1 MKILLTND
9 DGYQAPNIQHLFKK
23 LSEEHDVWIIAPENN
38 CSGMSAAIS
47 FLKETEIRKVEERVY
62 AVDGT
67 PADCTYFGLLGI
79 VDFEFDI
86 VISGINHGANIGNDV
101 IYSGTV
107 GAAVGGRNL
116 KYPPIAISVASYD
129 AKDIDFIS
137 KKSIEIINKIVT
149 FYDSFKGKVI
159 NINFPDI
166 SENEFKGI
174 RATGM
179 SKRDVPAKP
188 IKLENTSENE
198 INQIFINA
206 EKNEF
211 KGIIQTVSAPLVSND
226 FNHNSHSSV
235 VDLAETNVINNRFC
249 RILSWYDNEWG
260 FSNRLVDIVLE
271 LSNENL

>member
-9 DGYQAPNIQHLFKK
+9 DGYDADNLKNLYEK
-23 LSEEHDVWIIAPENN
+23 LSKDHEVWIVAPKNN

-47 FLKETEIRKVEERVY
+47 YLKEIEVIKIDERIY

-67 PADCTYFGLLGI
+67 PADCSYLGLLSI

-129 AKDIDFIS
+129 AKDINFIS
-137 KKSIEIINKIVT
+137 DKSIEIINKIVT
-149 FYDSFKGKVI
+149 FHDSFKGKVI

-179 SKRDVPAKP
+179 SKRDVPARP

-198 INQIFINA
+198 NVSKYRYAYSGEPIKDNFITDAEAIKDGYVSVSVLDYSLNSKEFINNLSDLI
-206 EKNEF
+206 NE
-211 KGIIQTVSAPLVSND
+211 
-226 FNHNSHSSV
+226 
-235 VDLAETNVINNRFC
+235 
-249 RILSWYDNEWG
+249 
-260 FSNRLVDIVLE
+260 
-271 LSNENL
+271 

>member
-9 DGYQAPNIQHLFKK
+9 DGYKADNIKSLHEE
-23 LSEEHDVWIIAPENN
+23 LSKDHEVWIVAPKNN

-47 FLKETEIRKVEERVY
+47 YLNEIEVTKIDEKIY

-67 PADCTYFGLLGI
+67 PADCSYLGLLSI

-101 IYSGTV
+101 LYSGTV

-129 AKDIDFIS
+129 AKDISFIT
-137 KKSIEIINKIVT
+137 KKSIELINKIIESSEIYV
-149 FYDSFKGKVI
+149 GKVI

-166 SENEFKGI
+166 SEDEYIGVK
-174 RATGM
+174 ATGL

-188 IKLENTSENE
+188 IKIDDKSLSKETYRYRYNLSGEPMKGSYITDADAVTDGYVSISILDYSLSSSDFIDDLSKLLNE
-198 INQIFINA
+198 
-206 EKNEF
+206 
-211 KGIIQTVSAPLVSND
+211 
-226 FNHNSHSSV
+226 
-235 VDLAETNVINNRFC
+235 
-249 RILSWYDNEWG
+249 
-260 FSNRLVDIVLE
+260 
-271 LSNENL
+271 

>member
-9 DGYQAPNIQHLFKK
+9 DGYKADNIKSLYEE
-23 LSEEHDVWIIAPENN
+23 LSKDHEVWIVAPKNN

-47 FLKETEIRKVEERVY
+47 YLNEIEVTKVDEKIY

-67 PADCTYFGLLGI
+67 PADCSYLGLLSI

-101 IYSGTV
+101 LYSGTV

-129 AKDIDFIS
+129 AKDISFIT
-137 KKSIEIINKIVT
+137 KKSIELINKIIESSEIYV
-149 FYDSFKGKVI
+149 GKVI

-166 SENEFKGI
+166 SEDEYIGVK
-174 RATGM
+174 ATGL

-188 IKLENTSENE
+188 IKIDDKSLSKETYRYRYNLSGEPMKGSYITDADAVTDGYVSISVLDYSLGSSDFIDDLSKLLNE
-198 INQIFINA
+198 
-206 EKNEF
+206 
-211 KGIIQTVSAPLVSND
+211 
-226 FNHNSHSSV
+226 
-235 VDLAETNVINNRFC
+235 
-249 RILSWYDNEWG
+249 
-260 FSNRLVDIVLE
+260 
-271 LSNENL
+271 

>member
-9 DGYQAPNIQHLFKK
+9 DGYKADNIKSLHEE
-23 LSEEHDVWIIAPENN
+23 LSKDHEVWIVAPKNN

-47 FLKETEIRKVEERVY
+47 YLNEIEVTKIDEKIY

-67 PADCTYFGLLGI
+67 PADCSYLGLLSI

-101 IYSGTV
+101 LYSGTV

-129 AKDIDFIS
+129 ARDISFIT
-137 KKSIEIINKIVT
+137 KKSIELINKIIESSEIFV
-149 FYDSFKGKVI
+149 GKVI

-166 SENEFKGI
+166 SEDEYIGVK
-174 RATGM
+174 ATGL

-188 IKLENTSENE
+188 IKIDDKSLSKETYRYRYNLSGEPMKGSYITDADAVTDGYVSISVLDYSLGSSDFIDDLSKLLNE
-198 INQIFINA
+198 
-206 EKNEF
+206 
-211 KGIIQTVSAPLVSND
+211 
-226 FNHNSHSSV
+226 
-235 VDLAETNVINNRFC
+235 
-249 RILSWYDNEWG
+249 
-260 FSNRLVDIVLE
+260 
-271 LSNENL
+271 

>member
-9 DGYQAPNIQHLFKK
+9 DGYKADNIKSLHEE
-23 LSEEHDVWIIAPENN
+23 LSKDHEVWIVAPKNN

-47 FLKETEIRKVEERVY
+47 YLNEIEVTKIDEKIY

-67 PADCTYFGLLGI
+67 PADCSYLGLLSI

-101 IYSGTV
+101 LYSGTV

-129 AKDIDFIS
+129 AKDISFIT
-137 KKSIEIINKIVT
+137 KKSIELINKIIESSEIYV
-149 FYDSFKGKVI
+149 GKVI

-166 SENEFKGI
+166 SEDEYIGV
-174 RATGM
+174 RATGL

-188 IKLENTSENE
+188 IKIEDKSLSKETYRYRYNLSGEPMKGSYITDADAVTDGYVSISVLDYSLGSSDFIDDLSKLLNE
-198 INQIFINA
+198 
-206 EKNEF
+206 
-211 KGIIQTVSAPLVSND
+211 
-226 FNHNSHSSV
+226 
-235 VDLAETNVINNRFC
+235 
-249 RILSWYDNEWG
+249 
-260 FSNRLVDIVLE
+260 
-271 LSNENL
+271 

>member
-9 DGYQAPNIQHLFKK
+9 DGYKADNIKSLYEE
-23 LSEEHDVWIIAPENN
+23 LSKDHEVWIVAPKNN

-47 FLKETEIRKVEERVY
+47 YLNEIEVTKVDEKIY

-67 PADCTYFGLLGI
+67 PADCSYLGLLSI

-101 IYSGTV
+101 LYSGTV

-129 AKDIDFIS
+129 AKDISFIT
-137 KKSIEIINKIVT
+137 KKSIELINKIIESSEIYV
-149 FYDSFKGKVI
+149 GKVI

-166 SENEFKGI
+166 SEDEYIGVK
-174 RATGM
+174 ATGL

-188 IKLENTSENE
+188 IKIDDKSLSKETYRYRYNLSGEPMKGSYVTDADAVTDGYVSISVLDYSLGSSDFIDDLSKLLNE
-198 INQIFINA
+198 
-206 EKNEF
+206 
-211 KGIIQTVSAPLVSND
+211 
-226 FNHNSHSSV
+226 
-235 VDLAETNVINNRFC
+235 
-249 RILSWYDNEWG
+249 
-260 FSNRLVDIVLE
+260 
-271 LSNENL
+271 